1 MPVVDCAQ
9 TSEHCRSPGRM
20 DLIHMSMG
28 CHACVIK
35 NVWIHIALA
44 TVQYCDGVKAFI
56 ATLEFV
62 GILLRH
68 CVALGTQHC
77 HGYF

>member
-1 MPVVDCAQ
+1 
-9 TSEHCRSPGRM
+9 M

-44 TVQYCDGVKAFI
+44 AVQYCDGVKAFI

-62 GILLRH
+62 GISLRH
-68 CVALGTQHC
+68 CIALDIVSIAMDCFGWVALSLSL
-77 HGYF
+77 